1 MLKYTKTNFLA
12 TDMTTRQFRII
23 ASLTIVTSAIALIAI
38 QLSQF
43 AVDTSLRNWH
53 ENAEGFKTALGIQK
67 ATKKPI
73 ALFFHTDWCVNCKK
87 LRENILSSSEFDRYL
102 KNVIPVKINPEA
114 GSKERQIADKYAV
127 RGYPT
132 FLMIGP
138 DSYSVSRLRTSQNL
152 TPQQFVDQCKSTQN
166 I

>member
-1 MLKYTKTNFLA
+1 
-12 TDMTTRQFRII
+12 MTTRQIRTLTSLAII
-23 ASLTIVTSAIALIAI
+23 TGAIGLIAV

-43 AVDTSLRNWH
+43 AVDASLRNWH
-53 ENAEGFKTALGIQK
+53 ENAEGFETALGIQK
-67 ATKKPI
+67 TTKKPI
-73 ALFFHTDWCVNCKK
+73 ALFFHTDWCANCKK
-87 LRENILSSSEFDRYL
+87 LRENILSSAEFDGYL

-138 DSYSVSRLRTSQNL
+138 DSNSVSRLRTSQNL